1 MLNNELKDMGLRATA
16 SRKFRSDVQKE
27 VKLEASKQTY
37 SQRELQRLLKYTN
50 KPIALN
56 TLKEAMCRQEAEG
69 VLFPRTASGQYQL
82 SIEDCYKVGDYLG
95 VTRYRDRNLKAFVT
109 ILQNLKGGVGKSL
122 GTNMI
127 VEALVLLDKYLLQ
140 QIRVLIID
148 LDPQGTSTQQV
159 LPGYEICDTDLTSV
173 LAMASKGITREELR
187 KSGIKKTSISNIDIL
202 PCGTLDGFLAD
213 ELDDPEITH
222 GRPYFTLLQERVIQ
236 SITDDYDFIFLDA
249 GPHMDKVMKNC
260 IAAANGIF
268 IPVPPTFYNWDSTV
282 RFVERLPLVI
292 EQMADEGY
300 QCDKLKFISAYVSKD
315 ASNKRQHDLDIYQGA
330 VTEMYEIFGH
340 QFVLKHTL
348 PSEEAFERCTD
359 SSTTIFSMAKKNY
372 TGSHEAF
379 NRSYIKASEWAKE
392 MIDMLMIYHKNGS
405 K

>member
-1 MLNNELKDMGLRATA
+1 MLINELKEMGSRATT
-16 SRKFRSDVQKE
+16 SRKFRSDVQKD
-27 VKLEASKQTY
+27 VKFEASKQTY

-56 TLKEAMCRQEAEG
+56 TLKEAMCKQEADG
-69 VLFPRTASGQYQL
+69 VPFTRTASGQYQL
-82 SIEDCYKVGDYLG
+82 TVEDCYRVGDYLG
-95 VTRYRDRNLKAFVT
+95 VTRYRDKNLKAFVT
-109 ILQNLKGGVGKSL
+109 IIQNLKGGVGKSL
-122 GTNMI
+122 GTNMV
-127 VEALVLLDKYLLQ
+127 VEALVLLDKYLLK
-140 QIRVLIID
+140 QIRILIID

-159 LPGYEICDTDLTSV
+159 LPGYEICDSDLTSV
-173 LAMASKGITREELR
+173 LAMASKDVTREELLT
-187 KSGIKKTSISNIDIL
+187 SGVKKTSISNIDIL

-213 ELDDPEITH
+213 ELDDNEIRQ
-222 GRPYFTLLQERVIQ
+222 GQPCFSLLQDRVIQ
-236 SITDDYDFIFLDA
+236 NLSNDYDFIFLDA

-282 RFVERLPLVI
+282 RFVERLPAVI
-292 EQMADEGY
+292 EQMIDEGY

-315 ASNKRQHDLDIYQGA
+315 VSNKRQHDLDIYQGA

-348 PSEEAFERCTD
+348 PAEEAFERCTD

-392 MIDMLMIYHKNGS
+392 MIDMLIIYHKKGN